1 VRCIRGADA
10 AADAMTAN
18 TPVRSSL
25 TGERLLFAGRLFT
38 RWRRAPTVPIQALL
52 FPTFFLITY
61 DLLVGKSIVRITGT
75 NSLYGLVPMCSVAG
89 AMFGALGAGLTI
101 IAERESGL
109 LGQLWVL
116 PVNRAS
122 ALVGR
127 LLAEAARTVVGAA
140 LITAVGVALGL
151 RFDGGWLAV
160 IPFLLVPA
168 LVAVVFSTAVIAIAV
183 RAKSSAALFWLA
195 MPSIAFVFSSSG
207 IPPVGMLPTFIRPLI
222 TLQPMAPAIEAMRAL
237 AQGGPALS
245 PLLLSVVW
253 AVGLAAVIGPLAV
266 RGYRAAAESGH

>member
-1 VRCIRGADA
+1 
-10 AADAMTAN
+10 MTAN
-18 TPVRSSL
+18 ASPRSSVA
-25 TGERLLFAGRLFT
+25 GESLLLAGRLFT
-38 RWRRAPTVPIQALL
+38 HWRRAPTVPIQALL
-52 FPTFFLITY
+52 FPTFLLIAY
-61 DLLVGKSIVRITGT
+61 KLLLGKSMLRITGT
-75 NSLYGLVPMCSVAG
+75 DSLYGLVPMCAVAG

-101 IAERESGL
+101 IGERDSGL
-109 LGQLWVL
+109 LSQLWVL

-127 LLAEAARTVVGAA
+127 LLAEAARTFVGAA

-222 TLQPMAPAIEAMRAL
+222 TLQPMAPAIESMRAL